1 MKLHFGFRGNTPP
14 VNFSASVLQAT
25 PLELV
30 IAPQGSPHSRK
41 KALGAYLLSL
51 DYMFRGVTNYASSD
65 IISVSIEKDWFGKM
79 EKKDDVVTW
88 TAVVDKSFVVVY
100 GIELQQITENM
111 YVADAIKVG
120 ASKKADAVDPV
131 WIQELLS
138 PTSKPDRTVRE
149 HIMHAVSVV
158 TQYVDGY
165 SLIYGFNGGTGLS
178 IVRDDKVSVKV
189 EDISDDE
196 TFIIVRLLVLLLS
209 KGLHMG
215 VFMLNCEGFS
225 EKAIQAITDI
235 AKLFFGDAYIFLY
248 NCRDN
253 IKVDRIKVTLP
264 NFLVTG

>member
-1 MKLHFGFRGNTPP
+1 MKLHFGFSNSTPP
-14 VNFSASVLQAT
+14 VNFSASMLQAT

-30 IAPQGSPHSRK
+30 IAADASPHSRK
-41 KALGAYLLSL
+41 KALSAYLLTL
-51 DYMFRGVTNYASSD
+51 DYMFRGVTNSASSY
-65 IISVSIEKDWFGKM
+65 INSVSVEKDWFGKM
-79 EKKDDVVTW
+79 EKHNDVVNW

-120 ASKKADAVDPV
+120 AKRSENVDPV
-131 WIQELLS
+131 WIQELIN
-138 PTSKPDRTVRE
+138 PTTKPDQTVRE

-158 TQYVDGY
+158 TKYVEGY
-165 SLIYGFNGGTGLS
+165 RLVYGFDGGSGLS
-178 IVRDDKVSVKV
+178 IVREDNVSIKV

-196 TFIIVRLLVLLLS
+196 TFVILRLLVLLLS
-209 KGLHMG
+209 KGTHMG

-225 EKAIQAITDI
+225 EKAIQAIVDI
-235 AKLFFGDAYIFLY
+235 AKLFFGDAYIFMY

-253 IKVDRIKVTLP
+253 IKVDRLKVTLP